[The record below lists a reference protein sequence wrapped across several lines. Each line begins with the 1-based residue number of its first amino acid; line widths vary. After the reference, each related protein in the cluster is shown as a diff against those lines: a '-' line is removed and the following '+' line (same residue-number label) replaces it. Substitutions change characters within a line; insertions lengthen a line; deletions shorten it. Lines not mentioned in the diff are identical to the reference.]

1 VKIFTDGVPEAHTSF
16 LLTPYIDRPGEDYG
30 QPLMSKADLTEQITA
45 YFSAGIP
52 VHLHAV
58 GDGAVRMSLDAV
70 AGARQS
76 AGNQDVRA
84 TIAHMDYV
92 SPEDMPR
99 FGELGVTAQ
108 TSIHFATRDPSYFF
122 LASFVG
128 TQKVEEAYPIRS
140 LMDAGA
146 NQSFGTDWPASIF
159 LATYEPLTSIEVAV
173 TRRLPGNTEIPPRN
187 PDESI
192 TVMEAITALTRNT
205 AIQIGE
211 LDRLGTLAVGKY
223 ADLVLLEQ
231 DVFTIAPEAI
241 HAVPVRLTMM
251 GGKPVYRRVGDS
263 ALRMGGD

>member
-1 VKIFTDGVPEAHTSF
+1 
-16 LLTPYIDRPGEDYG
+16 
-30 QPLMSKADLTEQITA
+30 M
-45 YFSAGIP
+45 
-52 VHLHAV
+52 
-58 GDGAVRMSLDAV
+58 
-70 AGARQS
+70 
-76 AGNQDVRA
+76 
-84 TIAHMDYV
+84 V
-92 SPEDMPR
+92 S
-99 FGELGVTAQ
+99 GVTAQ

-122 LASFVG
+122 LASLVG

-173 TRRLPGNTEIPPRN
+173 TRRLPGNTEMPARN

-192 TVMEAITALTRNT
+192 TVMEAITALTRNA

-231 DVFTIAPEAI
+231 DVFTIAREAI

-263 ALRMGGD
+263 ALRTGHTSRVPAQRPSMGVMSNR